1 MLLNSGTGGAVVN
14 LDDPSGLVTTLVL
27 GNLLQL
33 TLLLG
38 TGVQYV
44 RGRGTQQAY
53 QGRWQFRIDWHP
65 HWAQGHLFNR
75 PVKQPH
81 SHGDVRLF
89 MTHPLSGSKYR
100 GGFGE
105 FDLRDGEDKYAELVV
120 EVQNLVLGRRKGLIR
135 NMRQGENLEEFQLRS
150 LARRKVRDFSYG
162 SWIDYFVVI
171 GKSSGDLMQGQL
183 VVRRPKEPDEV
194 VADFRA
200 TRS

>member
-1 MLLNSGTGGAVVN
+1 MEDS
-14 LDDPSGLVTTLVL
+14 PGLISTLVL

-44 RGRGTQQAY
+44 RGRGTQRAY
-53 QGRWQFRIDWHP
+53 QGRWQFRIDWHH
-65 HWAQGHLFNR
+65 HWAEGHLFNQ

-89 MTHPLSGSKYR
+89 MTHPLSGSRYR

-105 FDLRDGEDKYAELVV
+105 FDLRDGEDKFAELVI
-120 EVQNLVLGRRKGLIR
+120 EVQNLTLGRRKGLIR
-135 NMRQGENLEEFQLRS
+135 NLRQGEDLKEFQLRS
-150 LARRKVRDFSYG
+150 LARHKVRDFNYG

-171 GKSSGDLMQGQL
+171 GLSSGDRLQGNV
-183 VVRRPKEPDEV
+183 VVRQPGKPDEV